1 MSSDWR
7 MIFSPGTA
15 RKYLD
20 FAVEVTLEQFTT
32 EDAPHLGGFAIGASF
47 LYPRLPSAVLPL

>member
-1 MSSDWR
+1 